1 MEPERLARLTD
12 QQRTC
17 LRHVYAHMTSKEI
30 APLLGIE
37 PGSVDQHIKAA
48 MRLLDVPDRRTAAIL
63 LAEHEQRAPS
73 RPLVYQSLGVA
84 SAPDP
89 VTFVQSNE
97 SGRQPYGGS
106 SGEAMREDQAL
117 FRASAPIRT
126 PTLPLPIGGARPD
139 DLTPLRRVGWIF
151 SIMLLI
157 ALTFGVFLA
166 GLEALSRLGH
176 AVN

>member
-1 MEPERLARLTD
+1 MESDRLDRLTE
-12 QQRTC
+12 QQRIC
-17 LRHVYAHMTSKEI
+17 LRHVFAHLTSKEI
-30 APLLGIE
+30 APLMGIE
-37 PGSVDQHIKAA
+37 PNTVDQHIKAA
-48 MRLLDVPDRRTAAIL
+48 MKVLDAPDRRTAARM
-63 LAEHEQRAPS
+63 LAEHENRTAS
-73 RPLVYQSLGVA
+73 RPLVYQSPDVA

-89 VTFVQSNE
+89 TTFVPSSE
-97 SGRQPYGGS
+97 SGRH
-106 SGEAMREDQAL
+106 SGFAAPAIREQQAAYMA
-117 FRASAPIRT
+117 ASPVRI

-151 SIMLLI
+151 GIMLLI